1 MAGNL
6 PVVSLGSASGLE
18 YLLNRAEEEISQLK
32 KKGLGVDYRVD
43 NRGKFTFL
51 SFYLSK
57 ASGRGHAVL
66 RSCLSRLVADV
77 VLSPWQDYL
86 IRKMIK
92 NYYYY
97 FSPSEREA
105 ICQKVTELLG
115 RRGTT
120 NHRQAIIS
128 RVRDYLGSHDTLV
141 IEGFIHFRLP
151 SYIEQLEK
159 VVDEAVDD
167 FIIEKE
173 YRDFIRLLQYFVEMQ
188 EPKVE
193 MVHVVVGPGERF
205 QLLDAQGQ
213 ALDAGPLLEVND
225 PDLTYEDLMLSAL
238 ITVAPKAVTLH
249 LKDAQK
255 DFKTAG
261 TIMSVFGSR
270 VTTCS
275 GCWLCRHSGQK
286 KRF

>member
-1 MAGNL
+1 MASNV
-6 PVVSLGSASGLE
+6 PVVSLGSASGME
-18 YLLNRAEEEISQLK
+18 YLLSRAEEEISQLK
-32 KKGLGVDYRVD
+32 KRGLGVDYQVD

-51 SFYLSK
+51 CFYLSK
-57 ASGRGHAVL
+57 PSGRAQAVL
-66 RSCLSRLVADV
+66 RSCLARLVADV

-86 IRKMIK
+86 VKRMIR

-105 ICQKVTELLG
+105 ICQKVAELLSH
-115 RRGTT
+115 RGAA
-120 NHRQAIIS
+120 NHRQAIIA
-128 RVRDYLGSHDTLV
+128 RVRDYLNSHDTLV

-151 SYIEQLEK
+151 NYMEQLEK

-205 QLLDAQGQ
+205 QLLDANGEAMDTG
-213 ALDAGPLLEVND
+213 ALAEVND
-225 PDLTYEDLMLSAL
+225 PDLSYEDLMLSAL
-238 ITVAPKAVTLH
+238 ITVAPKALTLH

-255 DFKTAG
+255 DFKTAS
-261 TIMSVFGSR
+261 TIISVFGSR

-275 GCWLCRHSGQK
+275 GCWLCRNSGQK